1 MSNSI
6 SGAGRLSPLEAAR
19 ACHRLAEVAARTG
32 IPLGTTVGTVTV
44 SCPMPSHGHPD
55 RTPSMRLY
63 LDDDRFYCFGCRAKG
78 DVVQWAQDSEGV
90 GPLTAARTLDGG
102 GALHNAW
109 AGQAAGRPSSLA
121 RSSFPQRRQ
130 GATVFEQT
138 GKPGQVEQPELA
150 RTSPARVQAALAAA
164 WAYYT
169 YKPLHARGA
178 GYLGKRGIDVGV
190 LEAHTGR
197 AEVGHTPAN
206 RVGLVITLQAKG
218 FTPDELVDAG
228 LAHRHSVDGLLTDF
242 YRQRVLVPVR
252 DRDGQVVGM
261 VGRNVGGP
269 SFAKYKNPPRTA
281 VYDKSVNLYQT
292 LPAPTARRGQVV
304 VVEGTLDALAIAVA
318 AINAGKAAAFC
329 PVTQSGRELSD
340 AQVGRIVAMCA
351 DRLVLGFDGDDAGRE
366 SATRYARVFAR
377 AGKTVSVTL
386 LGHGHDPA
394 SWLAER
400 GERGLSSW
408 SSEGSGPRRTV
419 RGAQSVIMRETEDM
433 APTVGTTL

>member
-1 MSNSI
+1 M
-6 SGAGRLSPLEAAR
+6 
-19 ACHRLAEVAARTG
+19 
-32 IPLGTTVGTVTV
+32 
-44 SCPMPSHGHPD
+44 
-55 RTPSMRLY
+55 
-63 LDDDRFYCFGCRAKG
+63 
-78 DVVQWAQDSEGV
+78 
-90 GPLTAARTLDGG
+90 
-102 GALHNAW
+102 
-109 AGQAAGRPSSLA
+109 
-121 RSSFPQRRQ
+121 
-130 GATVFEQT
+130 
-138 GKPGQVEQPELA
+138 
-150 RTSPARVQAALAAA
+150 
-164 WAYYT
+164 
-169 YKPLHARGA
+169 
-178 GYLGKRGIDVGV
+178 

-228 LAHRHSVDGLLTDF
+228 LAHRHPAHGLLTDF

-252 DRDGQVVGM
+252 DSDSQVVGI
-261 VGRNVGGP
+261 VGRNVGEP

-281 VYDKSVNLYQT
+281 VYDKSVNLYQP

-318 AINAGKAAAFC
+318 AIKAGKADAFC

-340 AQVGRIVAMCA
+340 AQVGRIVAMHA
-351 DRLVLGFDGDDAGRE
+351 DRVVLGFDGDDAGRE
-366 SATRYARVFAR
+366 SAARYVRVFAR

-394 SWLAER
+394 SWLAEQ

-408 SSEGSGPRRTV
+408 SSEGIGWRRSV
-419 RGAQSVIMRETEDM
+419 RGAQSAIMRETEDM